1 MVREKVVAFL
11 ISILGNVTQAENT
24 SLSKLRIGV
33 MYRLCVLL
41 IQRTESIVDPTPL
54 KWSVCPSSEV
64 TSEPHVL
71 LKILARF
78 SVFNPTVKLEPYLAL
93 AMYALN

>member
-11 ISILGNVTQAENT
+11 ISILGNVTQTENT

-41 IQRTESIVDPTPL
+41 IQRTESIVDPTL

-64 TSEPHVL
+64 TSEPHVINI
-71 LKILARF
+71 KDFAQNF
-78 SVFNPTVKLEPYLAL
+78 SAFFSF
-93 AMYALN
+93 